1 MAELSCKTPDMA
13 RKELWAHL
21 LAYNLVRRVM
31 AAAALAANKSPRQL
45 SMAAAL
51 QTLEAFRGELPRVE
65 AGSAASVALVKLV
78 LTALGSHEV
87 GNRPG
92 RVEPRRVKR
101 RQQKHPLLRQPRPE
115 ARAALLEG
123 REEGGARS

>member
-1 MAELSCKTPDMA
+1 
-13 RKELWAHL
+13 

-31 AAAALAANKSPRQL
+31 AAAAREANKSPRQL
-45 SMAAAL
+45 SMAGAL
-51 QTLEAFRGELPRVE
+51 QTLEAFRGELQRAEPGSV
-65 AGSAASVALVKLV
+65 ASAALVQIV

-101 RQQKHPLLRQPRPE
+101 RQQKHPLLRQTRGE

-123 REEGGARS
+123 REEGGEGS